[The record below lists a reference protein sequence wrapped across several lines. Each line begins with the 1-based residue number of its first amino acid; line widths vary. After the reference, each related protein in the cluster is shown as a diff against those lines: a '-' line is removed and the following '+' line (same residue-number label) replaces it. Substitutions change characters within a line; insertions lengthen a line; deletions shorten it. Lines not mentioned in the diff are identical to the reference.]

1 MGRDRDHLRRAAPA
15 IVLTAFGCA
24 VPLPAKAQEYCVAC
38 TEPQAVY
45 RCVIDGA
52 QPGGGQP
59 LQMLCITTLAKQ
71 GGHASCGVKRGTVF
85 DCDGA
90 VKRIPWAALNAPQQ
104 PEPALPW
111 AAGQPKPEPATA
123 AAAPA
128 PASGPPPAQPAPDAP
143 PDTVLELA
151 KRANEDTAKQFKKA
165 GESVK
170 DASKKTWDCVAS
182 LFTRCW

>member
-1 MGRDRDHLRRAAPA
+1 VSRAAPA
-15 IVLTAFGCA
+15 IVLAALGCA
-24 VPLPAKAQEYCVAC
+24 LAGGGAAAQEYCVAC
-38 TEPQAVY
+38 SEPNAVY

-71 GGHASCGVKRGTVF
+71 GGHGSCGVKRGTVF

-104 PEPALPW
+104 PEPGLPW
-111 AAGQPKPEPATA
+111 AGQTKPEPAA
-123 AAAPA
+123 AAAP
-128 PASGPPPAQPAPDAP
+128 PPPASAPPPTAGAPDVP

-151 KRANEDTAKQFKKA
+151 KRANEDTAKQLKKA
-165 GESVK
+165 GDSVK
-170 DASKKTWDCVAS
+170 DATKKSWDCVAS